1 MLSPVAISVG
11 KTPKFHI
18 IAGIVGI
25 IVKSQIR
32 KIVKELDKEKIIGN
46 VAEEVEEALDK
57 KVEGILGEAIKR
69 AKANQ
74 RKTLQ
79 ARDL

>member
-1 MLSPVAISVG
+1 M
-11 KTPKFHI
+11 T
-18 IAGIVGI
+18 GIV
-25 IVKSQIR
+25 VKSQIR
-32 KIVKELDKEKIIGN
+32 KKVKELDKQGIIGN

-57 KVEGILGEAIKR
+57 KVEDILSKAIER

>member
-1 MLSPVAISVG
+1 M
-11 KTPKFHI
+11 T
-18 IAGIVGI
+18 GI

-32 KIVKELDKEKIIGN
+32 KKVKELDEEGNIRN
-46 VAEEVEEALDK
+46 VAEEVEPALEK
-57 KVEGILGEAIKR
+57 KVGEVLSKAIER

-74 RKTLQ
+74 RRTLL